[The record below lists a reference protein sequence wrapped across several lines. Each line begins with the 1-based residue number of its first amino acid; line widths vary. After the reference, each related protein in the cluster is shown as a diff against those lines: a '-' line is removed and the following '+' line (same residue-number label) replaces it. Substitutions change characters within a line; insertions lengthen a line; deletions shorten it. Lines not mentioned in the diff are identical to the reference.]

1 MEPRLRLWLWGQR
14 CDAVL
19 LREAPPGA
27 RPVAPPVWCAGGP
40 EDVGAE
46 VELGPREDLFE
57 SEDAIHPSEEDSL
70 FNFRGHLHYY
80 TIVLPLSFN
89 ILQT

>member
-1 MEPRLRLWLWGQR
+1 MAVGTAMR
-14 CDAVL
+14 C
-19 LREAPPGA
+19 
-27 RPVAPPVWCAGGP
+27 RPFAGSTAWSTASCSAGVVCRGP

-57 SEDAIHPSEEDSL
+57 SEDAIHLSEEDSL